1 MMPKSL
7 LAKIKRFLAG
17 LRESKQ
23 AATSISA
30 RKRDQ
35 LMSKQQAQ
43 NASEGST
50 AYQAGGDLIVHTG
63 MSYAEVRQT
72 AMDVFQSNFY
82 ELAGAAREIAR
93 ERAEAITEE
102 FLEKLQAANP
112 EGLRQANDPG
122 FQHALFTMQKEHAKI
137 GDKELGDLLVDLLVD
152 RTKQD
157 QRNIL
162 QIVLDES
169 LNTAPKL
176 TDSQL
181 SNLSVIFLLRY
192 TKHTRLGSHDTLGRF
207 WDKHLQHFVSGISGN
222 NSSFQHLQFTGCGS
236 VSAGEQ
242 RLEVILQKAYPGLF
256 LKGFE
261 RQEIEDRRISIGA
274 DPRLFVPCLNDPTKL
289 QVNAL
294 DDDGLDSAIAKFGV
308 SGEDVQKL
316 KELFVANKM
325 THDEVRAKCIEI
337 RDYVAPLFET
347 WSQSSMKNFTLTS
360 VGIAIGHANI
370 KRLVKEE
377 FSNLSIWI
385 N

>member
-1 MMPKSL
+1 MTKSL
-7 LAKIKRFLAG
+7 LARIKGFLAG
-17 LRESKQ
+17 QQESKP
-23 AATSISA
+23 AATSTSTPKINQLVSDRQEQSA
-30 RKRDQ
+30 
-35 LMSKQQAQ
+35 SG
-43 NASEGST
+43 GST
-50 AYQAGGDLIVHTG
+50 AYQAGGNLIVNSG
-63 MSYAEVRQT
+63 MTYAEVRQT
-72 AMDVFQSNFY
+72 ALDVFQSNFY
-82 ELAGAAREIAR
+82 ELAGAAREVAR

-152 RTKQD
+152 RTKQE

-176 TDSQL
+176 TDGQL

-192 TKHTRLGSHDTLGRF
+192 TKHTGLNSHAALGQF
-207 WDKHLQHFVSGISGN
+207 WDKHVKHFASGISGN
-222 NSSFQHLQFTGCGS
+222 NASFQHLQFTGCGS
-236 VSAGEQ
+236 VSAGSQ
-242 RLEVILQKAYPGLF
+242 QLEVILQNAYPGLF

-261 RQEIEDRRISIGA
+261 RQEIESRQFSMGA
-274 DPRLFVPCLNDPTKL
+274 DPRLFVRCLNDPSKL
-289 QVNAL
+289 QVGAL
-294 DDDGLDSAIAKFGV
+294 DDAGLESAIARFGV
-308 SGEDVQKL
+308 SGDDIQKF
-316 KELFVANKM
+316 KELFAANKM
-325 THDEVRAKCIEI
+325 THEEVRAKCIEV
-337 RDYVAPLFET
+337 RGYMAPLFET

-377 FSNLSIWI
+377 FSDLSIWI